1 MFIRNLQKYK
11 MFFSISLIAIG
22 VIFLLKNL
30 GVISGEIWGL
40 IWPTLIILLGLS
52 LLLRPRKRHFW
63 TGLFNK
69 EEE

>member
-30 GVISGEIWGL
+30 GIISGEIWGI

-52 LLLRPRKRHFW
+52 LLLRPQRRHFW
-63 TGLFNK
+63 NEWFNK
-69 EEE
+69 EE